1 MPIDKRRRDKIAG
14 AVAAHNAADRKPL
27 LAADATHLLIV
38 MFAEVD
44 VYRRSM
50 SRLVAETGG
59 TTRIVARL
67 LRPLTDAG
75 FLSKD
80 PGRPGVVSTYRLH
93 LPARRQP

>member
-14 AVAAHNAADRKPL
+14 AVAAYNAAHRKPL
-27 LAADATHLLIV
+27 LAPDATHLLTV
-38 MFAEVD
+38 MFAEAD

-59 TTRIVARL
+59 RTRVVARL
-67 LRPLTDAG
+67 LRILIDAG

-93 LPARRQP
+93 LPPRRP